1 MKKTLIILSIFSFL
15 FSSNILLGPLADT
28 HAIEHSIG
36 ISDKLG
42 IAGFYTQT
50 WSYKDKYT
58 NTESYYTVG
67 TLMII
72 SGGAG
77 FGIKHSFPGIYKD
90 GGDENYDN
98 LVPYVSL
105 TGHGYYVLGM
115 GGEPT
120 AGLAATGS
128 VGIDMHIIKWE
139 EIDFSVNLGIIS
151 TYDFT
156 RGGFD
161 MTLGASE
168 GPNWL
173 MPSINIKANFKQK

>member
-72 SGGAG
+72 TGGAG

-90 GGDENYDN
+90 GGDEDGVYETN
-98 LVPYVSL
+98 
-105 TGHGYYVLGM
+105 
-115 GGEPT
+115 T
-120 AGLAATGS
+120 ARYKLYETFGPVDVDPHSISDDFKKVEIVEKLDKVKARKAAIAAFNS
-128 VGIDMHIIKWE
+128 EKDMP
-139 EIDFSVNLGIIS
+139 
-151 TYDFT
+151 
-156 RGGFD
+156 
-161 MTLGASE
+161 E
-168 GPNWL
+168 G
-173 MPSINIKANFKQK
+173 INIKKVKRVKRS